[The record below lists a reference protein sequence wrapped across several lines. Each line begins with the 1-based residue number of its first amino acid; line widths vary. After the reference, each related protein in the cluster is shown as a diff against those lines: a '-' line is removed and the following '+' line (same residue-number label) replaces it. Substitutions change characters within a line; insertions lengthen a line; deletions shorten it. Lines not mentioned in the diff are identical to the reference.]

1 MDFSLSEEH
10 LMVRETVR
18 RFVENEVK
26 PNIREWDRH
35 GADPKVYTRLAELG
49 LLGICVPRKWGGSGL
64 DYISLGI
71 ACEELEYGDTFLR
84 VVMSV
89 HVGLTAMTLMSWGTD
104 EQKARFLVPQAKG
117 ERLGAFCLTEPNA
130 GSDVVGMQTT
140 ARREG
145 NRYILNGEKIWISL
159 AEVADQY
166 LVVGWTDMDKKA
178 RRDHSGMSAFFVERE
193 RPGVKPY
200 TLKGKLGVRAGNT
213 GGVVFENVEI
223 PAENRIGEE
232 GEGFKIAMF
241 ALDQGRYTVAAG
253 AAGLIRAC
261 LDESVRYAKERKTF
275 GTPLAQHQLIKQKI
289 AQMESDYQISVLL
302 YQKVGWM
309 KNQGLRN
316 TRETSLAKWY
326 ATDAAQR
333 AANQAV
339 QVFGS
344 YGFSDE
350 YPVERFYRNSKGAT
364 IYEGTSEIH
373 TLLQADYALGY
384 RVDKPLR
391 INLPTYPFAE
401 DAEG

>member
-1 MDFSLSEEH
+1 MDFQLSEEH

-18 RFVENEVK
+18 RFVENEIK
-26 PNIREWDRH
+26 PYIREWDRH
-35 GADPKVYTRLAELG
+35 GADPKVYQRMADLG

-64 DYISLGI
+64 DYVALGI

-89 HVGLTAMTLMSWGTD
+89 HVGLTAMTLMAWGNE
-104 EQKARFLVPQAKG
+104 EQKRRFLVPQARG

-130 GSDVVGMQTT
+130 GSDVVGMQST

-145 NRYILNGEKIWISL
+145 DRYILNGEKIWISL

-166 LVVGWTDMDKKA
+166 LVVAWTDPDKKA
-178 RRDHSGMSAFFVERE
+178 KRDHSGMSAFFVERE
-193 RPGVKPY
+193 RAGVKPY

-223 PAENRIGEE
+223 PVENRIGEE

-289 AQMESDYQISVLL
+289 AQMEADYQISVLL

-309 KNQGLRN
+309 KNVGLRN

-326 ATDAAQR
+326 STDAAQR
-333 AANQAV
+333 AANAAV

-401 DAEG
+401 DAES

>member
-1 MDFSLSEEH
+1 MDFQLSEEH

-18 RFVENEVK
+18 RFVENEIM
-26 PNIREWDRH
+26 PHIREWDRH
-35 GADPKVYTRLAELG
+35 GADPKVYQRMADLG

-64 DYISLGI
+64 DYIALGI

-89 HVGLTAMTLMSWGTD
+89 HVGLTAMTLMAWGNE
-104 EQKARFLVPQAKG
+104 EQKRRFLVPQARG

-130 GSDVVGMQTT
+130 GSDVVGMQST

-145 NRYILNGEKIWISL
+145 DRYILNGEKIWISL

-166 LVVGWTDMDKKA
+166 LVVAWTDPDKKA
-178 RRDHSGMSAFFVERE
+178 KRDHSGMSAFFVERE
-193 RPGVKPY
+193 RAGVKPY

-223 PAENRIGEE
+223 PVENRIGEE

-289 AQMESDYQISVLL
+289 AQMEADYQISVLL

-309 KNQGLRN
+309 KNVGLRN

-326 ATDAAQR
+326 STDAAQR
-333 AANQAV
+333 AANAAV

>member
-1 MDFSLSEEH
+1 MDFSLNEEH
-10 LMVRETVR
+10 QMVRESVS
-18 RFVENEVK
+18 RFVQNEVQPK
-26 PNIREWDRH
+26 IREWDRH
-35 GADPKVYTRLAELG
+35 GADPKVFEQLAELG
-49 LLGICVPRKWGGSGL
+49 LLGICIPRKYGGSGL

-89 HVGLTAMTLMSWGTD
+89 HVGLTAMSLVTWGTE
-104 EQKARFLVPQAKG
+104 EQKHTFLVPQARG

-130 GSDVVGMQTT
+130 GSDVVGMQSV
-140 ARREG
+140 ARRDGE
-145 NRYILNGEKIWISL
+145 RYILNGEKIWISL
-159 AEVADQY
+159 AELAHQY
-166 LVVGWTDMDKKA
+166 LVFAWTDLEKKA
-178 RRDHSGMSAFFVERE
+178 RRDHSGISCFLVERD

-200 TLKGKLGVRAGNT
+200 TLHGKLGVRAGNT
-213 GGVVFENVEI
+213 GGVVFENAEI
-223 PAENRIGEE
+223 PVENRIGEE

-241 ALDQGRYTVAAG
+241 SLDQGRYTVAAG
-253 AAGLIRAC
+253 STGLIKAC

-275 GTPLAQHQLIKQKI
+275 GVPLATHQLIKQKI
-289 AQMESDYQISVLL
+289 ARMEADYQISLLL

-309 KNQGLRN
+309 KNIGLRN

-326 ATDAAQR
+326 STDAAQR
-333 AANQAV
+333 AANEAV

-373 TLLQADYALGY
+373 TLLQADYVLGY
-384 RVDKPLR
+384 RQDKPTR
-391 INLPTYPFAE
+391 TRLPVYPFE
-401 DAEG
+401 D

>member
-1 MDFSLSEEH
+1 MDFQLSEEH

-18 RFVENEVK
+18 RFVENEIK
-26 PNIREWDRH
+26 PHIREWDRH
-35 GADPKVYTRLAELG
+35 GADPKVYQRMADLG

-64 DYISLGI
+64 DYIALGI

-89 HVGLTAMTLMSWGTD
+89 HVGLTAMTLMAWGNE
-104 EQKARFLVPQAKG
+104 EQKRRFLVPQARG

-130 GSDVVGMQTT
+130 GSDVVGMQST

-145 NRYILNGEKIWISL
+145 DRYILNGEKIWISL

-166 LVVGWTDMDKKA
+166 LVVAWTDPDKKA
-178 RRDHSGMSAFFVERE
+178 KRDHSGMNAFFVERE
-193 RPGVKPY
+193 RAGVKPY

-289 AQMESDYQISVLL
+289 AQMEADYQISVLL

-309 KNQGLRN
+309 KNVGLRN

-326 ATDAAQR
+326 STDAAQR
-333 AANQAV
+333 AANAAV

>member
-1 MDFSLSEEH
+1 MDFRLSDEH

-18 RFVENEVK
+18 RFVENEIK
-26 PNIREWDRH
+26 PHIREWDRH
-35 GADPKVYTRLAELG
+35 GADPKVYQRMAELG

-64 DYISLGI
+64 DYIALGI

-89 HVGLTAMTLMSWGTD
+89 HVGLTAMTLMAWGNED
-104 EQKARFLVPQAKG
+104 QKQRFLAPQARG

-130 GSDVVGMQTT
+130 GSDVVGMQST

-145 NRYILNGEKIWISL
+145 DRYILNGEKIWISL

-166 LVVGWTDMDKKA
+166 LVVAWTDPDKKA
-178 RRDHSGMSAFFVERE
+178 KRDHSGMSAFFVERE
-193 RPGVKPY
+193 RAGVKPY

-275 GTPLAQHQLIKQKI
+275 GKPLAEHQLIKQKI
-289 AQMESDYQISVLL
+289 AQMAADYEISVLL

-309 KNQGLRN
+309 KNVGLRN

-326 ATDAAQR
+326 STEAAQR
-333 AANQAV
+333 AANAAV
-339 QVFGS
+339 QIFGS

-391 INLPTYPFAE
+391 ANLPTYPFAE

>member
-1 MDFSLSEEH
+1 MDFNLSEEH
-10 LMVRETVR
+10 LMVRDTVR
-18 RFVENEVK
+18 RFVENEIK
-26 PNIREWDRH
+26 PQIREWDRH
-35 GADPKVYTRLAELG
+35 GADPKVYQRLAELG

-64 DYISLGI
+64 DYIALGI

-89 HVGLTAMTLMSWGTD
+89 HVGLTAMTLMAWGNE
-104 EQKARFLVPQAKG
+104 EQKRRLLTPQARG

-130 GSDVVGMQTT
+130 GSDVVGMQSV

-145 NRYILNGEKIWISL
+145 DRYILSGEKIWISL

-166 LVVGWTDMDKKA
+166 LVVAWTDLDKKA
-178 RRDHSGMSAFFVERE
+178 ERDHSGMSAFFVERE
-193 RPGVKPY
+193 RPGVKSY

-275 GTPLAQHQLIKQKI
+275 GKPLAEHQLIKQKI
-289 AQMESDYQISVLL
+289 AQMEADYQISALL

-309 KNQGLRN
+309 KNAGLRN

-326 ATDAAQR
+326 STDAAQR
-333 AANQAV
+333 AANAAV

-391 INLPTYPFAE
+391 INLPTYPFVE
-401 DAEG
+401 DTEA

>member
-1 MDFSLSEEH
+1 MDFRLSDEH

-18 RFVENEVK
+18 RFVENEIK
-26 PNIREWDRH
+26 PHIREWDRH
-35 GADPKVYTRLAELG
+35 GADPKVYQRMADLG
-49 LLGICVPRKWGGSGL
+49 LLGICIPRKWGGSGL
-64 DYISLGI
+64 DYIALGI

-89 HVGLTAMTLMSWGTD
+89 HVGLTAMTLMAWGND
-104 EQKARFLVPQAKG
+104 EQKRRFLVPQAQG
-117 ERLGAFCLTEPNA
+117 QRLGAFCLTEPNA
-130 GSDVVGMQTT
+130 GSDVVGMQST

-145 NRYILNGEKIWISL
+145 DRYILNGEKIWISL

-166 LVVGWTDMDKKA
+166 LVVAWTDPDKKA
-178 RRDHSGMSAFFVERE
+178 KRDHSGLSAFFVERE
-193 RPGVKPY
+193 RAGVKPY

-223 PAENRIGEE
+223 PVENRIGEE

-275 GTPLAQHQLIKQKI
+275 GKALAEHQLIKQKI
-289 AQMESDYQISVLL
+289 AQMAADYEISVLL

-309 KNQGLRN
+309 KNVGLRN

-326 ATDAAQR
+326 NTEAAQR
-333 AANQAV
+333 AANAAV

>member
-1 MDFSLSEEH
+1 MDFRLSDEH

-18 RFVENEVK
+18 RFVENEIK
-26 PNIREWDRH
+26 PHIRDWDRH
-35 GADPKVYTRLAELG
+35 GADPKVYQRMADLG

-64 DYISLGI
+64 DYIALGI

-89 HVGLTAMTLMSWGTD
+89 HVGLTAMTLMAWGNE
-104 EQKARFLVPQAKG
+104 EQKRRFLVPQARG
-117 ERLGAFCLTEPNA
+117 ERIGAFCLTEPNA
-130 GSDVVGMQTT
+130 GSDVVGMQST

-145 NRYILNGEKIWISL
+145 DRYILNGEKIWISL

-166 LVVGWTDMDKKA
+166 LVVAWTDPDKKA
-178 RRDHSGMSAFFVERE
+178 KRDHSGMSAFFVERE
-193 RPGVKPY
+193 RAGVKPY

-223 PAENRIGEE
+223 PVENRIGEE

-253 AAGLIRAC
+253 AAGLICAC

-275 GTPLAQHQLIKQKI
+275 GKALAEHQLIKQKI
-289 AQMESDYQISVLL
+289 AQMAADYEISVLL

-309 KNQGLRN
+309 KNVGLRN

-326 ATDAAQR
+326 STEAAQR
-333 AANQAV
+333 AANAAV

>member
-1 MDFSLSEEH
+1 MDFQLSDEH

-18 RFVENEVK
+18 RFVESEVK
-26 PNIREWDRH
+26 PHIRDWDRH
-35 GADPKVYTRLAELG
+35 GADPKVYQRMADLG

-64 DYISLGI
+64 DYIALGI

-89 HVGLTAMTLMSWGTD
+89 HVGLTAMTLMAWGTED
-104 EQKARFLVPQAKG
+104 QKRQFLAPQARG

-130 GSDVVGMQTT
+130 GSDVVGMQST

-145 NRYILNGEKIWISL
+145 DRYILNGEKIWISL

-166 LVVGWTDMDKKA
+166 LVVAWTDPDKKA
-178 RRDHSGMSAFFVERE
+178 KRDHSGLSAFFVERE

-253 AAGLIRAC
+253 AAGLIRA
-261 LDESVRYAKERKTF
+261 
-275 GTPLAQHQLIKQKI
+275 
-289 AQMESDYQISVLL
+289 
-302 YQKVGWM
+302 
-309 KNQGLRN
+309 
-316 TRETSLAKWY
+316 
-326 ATDAAQR
+326 
-333 AANQAV
+333 
-339 QVFGS
+339 
-344 YGFSDE
+344 
-350 YPVERFYRNSKGAT
+350 
-364 IYEGTSEIH
+364 
-373 TLLQADYALGY
+373 
-384 RVDKPLR
+384 
-391 INLPTYPFAE
+391 
-401 DAEG
+401 

>member
-1 MDFSLSEEH
+1 MDFALTEEH
-10 LMVRETVR
+10 RMVREMVR

-26 PNIREWDRH
+26 PFIRDWDRH
-35 GADPKVYTRLAELG
+35 GADPKIYSRMAELG
-49 LLGICVPRKWGGSGL
+49 LLGICIPRKWGGAGL

-84 VVMSV
+84 VIMSV
-89 HVGLTAMTLMSWGTD
+89 HVGLTALTLLSWGS
-104 EQKARFLVPQAKG
+104 EAQKERFLLPQATG
-117 ERLGAFCLTEPNA
+117 QRLGAFCLTEPNA
-130 GSDVVGMQTT
+130 GSDVAGMQSY

-145 NRYILNGEKIWISL
+145 DRYILNGEKIWISL

-166 LVVGWTDMDKKA
+166 LVVAWTDLEKKA
-178 RRDHSGMSAFFVERE
+178 RRDHSGMSAFIVERE
-193 RPGVKPY
+193 REGVKPY
-200 TLKGKLGVRAGNT
+200 TLHGKLGVRAGNT

-223 PAENRIGEE
+223 PAENRLGEE

-275 GTPLAQHQLIKQKI
+275 GKPLGEHQLIKQKI
-289 AQMESDYQISVLL
+289 AQMAADYEISVLL

-309 KNQGLRN
+309 KNMGLRN

-326 ATDAAQR
+326 ATEAAQR
-333 AANQAV
+333 AANSAV
-339 QVFGS
+339 QLFGA
-344 YGFSDE
+344 YGFIDE

-391 INLPTYPFAE
+391 VTLPPYPFEE
-401 DAEG
+401 DKAL

>member
-1 MDFSLSEEH
+1 
-10 LMVRETVR
+10 MVRETVR
-18 RFVENEVK
+18 RFVENEIM
-26 PNIREWDRH
+26 PHIREWDRH
-35 GADPKVYTRLAELG
+35 GADPKVYQRMADLG

-64 DYISLGI
+64 DYIALGI

-89 HVGLTAMTLMSWGTD
+89 HVGLTAMTLMAWGNE
-104 EQKARFLVPQAKG
+104 EQRRRFLVSQARG

-130 GSDVVGMQTT
+130 GSDVVGMQST

-145 NRYILNGEKIWISL
+145 DRYILNGEKIWISL

-166 LVVGWTDMDKKA
+166 LVVAWTDPDKKA

-193 RPGVKPY
+193 RAGVKPY

-223 PAENRIGEE
+223 PVENRIGEE

-289 AQMESDYQISVLL
+289 AQMEADYQISVLL

-309 KNQGLRN
+309 KNVGLRN

-326 ATDAAQR
+326 STDAAQR
-333 AANQAV
+333 AANAAV

>member
-1 MDFSLSEEH
+1 
-10 LMVRETVR
+10 
-18 RFVENEVK
+18 
-26 PNIREWDRH
+26 
-35 GADPKVYTRLAELG
+35 
-49 LLGICVPRKWGGSGL
+49 
-64 DYISLGI
+64 
-71 ACEELEYGDTFLR
+71 
-84 VVMSV
+84 
-89 HVGLTAMTLMSWGTD
+89 
-104 EQKARFLVPQAKG
+104 
-117 ERLGAFCLTEPNA
+117 
-130 GSDVVGMQTT
+130 MQST

-145 NRYILNGEKIWISL
+145 DRYILNGEKIWISL

-166 LVVGWTDMDKKA
+166 LVVAWTDPDKKA
-178 RRDHSGMSAFFVERE
+178 KRDHSGMSAFFVERE
-193 RPGVKPY
+193 RAGVKPY

-223 PAENRIGEE
+223 PVENRIGEE

-275 GTPLAQHQLIKQKI
+275 GEPLAHHQLIKQKI
-289 AQMESDYQISVLL
+289 AQMAADYEISVLL

-309 KNQGLRN
+309 KNVGLRN

-326 ATDAAQR
+326 NTEAAQR
-333 AANQAV
+333 AANAAV
-339 QVFGS
+339 QVFGA

-391 INLPTYPFAE
+391 VSLPTYPFAE

>member
-1 MDFSLSEEH
+1 MDFRLSEEH

-18 RFVENEVK
+18 RFVENEIK
-26 PNIREWDRH
+26 PHIREWDKH
-35 GADPKVYTRLAELG
+35 GADPKVYQRMADLG
-49 LLGICVPRKWGGSGL
+49 LLGICIPRKWGGSGL
-64 DYISLGI
+64 DYIALGI

-89 HVGLTAMTLMSWGTD
+89 HVGLTAMTLMAWGNED
-104 EQKARFLVPQAKG
+104 QKRRFLVPQARG

-130 GSDVVGMQTT
+130 GSDVVGMQST

-145 NRYILNGEKIWISL
+145 DRYILNGEKIWISL

-166 LVVGWTDMDKKA
+166 LVVAWTDPDKKA
-178 RRDHSGMSAFFVERE
+178 KRDHSGLSAFFVERE
-193 RPGVKPY
+193 RAGVKPY

-275 GTPLAQHQLIKQKI
+275 GKPLAEHQLIKQKI
-289 AQMESDYQISVLL
+289 AQMAADYEISVLL

-309 KNQGLRN
+309 KNVGLRN

-326 ATDAAQR
+326 STEAAQR
-333 AANQAV
+333 AANAAV
-339 QVFGS
+339 QIFGS

-391 INLPTYPFAE
+391 ANLPTYPFAE

>member
-1 MDFSLSEEH
+1 MDFTFSEEH
-10 LMVRETVR
+10 LMVRDTVR
-18 RFVENEVK
+18 RFVENEIK
-26 PNIREWDRH
+26 PHIREWDRH
-35 GADPKVYTRLAELG
+35 GADPKVYQRMAELG

-64 DYISLGI
+64 DYIALGV

-89 HVGLTAMTLMSWGTD
+89 HVGLTAMTLMAWGNE
-104 EQKARFLVPQAKG
+104 EQKRRLLTPQARG

-130 GSDVVGMQTT
+130 GSDVVGMQSI

-145 NRYILNGEKIWISL
+145 DRYILNGEKIWISL

-166 LVVGWTDMDKKA
+166 LVVAWTDPEKKA

-193 RPGVKPY
+193 RPGVQPY

-223 PAENRIGEE
+223 PVENRIGEE

-261 LDESVRYAKERKTF
+261 SDESVRYAKERKTF
-275 GTPLAQHQLIKQKI
+275 GKPLAEHQLIKQKI
-289 AQMESDYQISVLL
+289 AQMEADYQISALL

-309 KNQGLRN
+309 KNVGLRN

-326 ATDAAQR
+326 STEAAQR
-333 AANQAV
+333 AANAAV
-339 QVFGS
+339 QLFGS

-391 INLPTYPFAE
+391 IHLPTYPFAE
-401 DAEG
+401 DSEG

>member
-1 MDFSLSEEH
+1 MDFRLSEEH

-18 RFVENEVK
+18 RFVENEIK
-26 PNIREWDRH
+26 PHIREWDRH
-35 GADPKVYTRLAELG
+35 GADPKVYQRLADLG

-64 DYISLGI
+64 DYIALGI

-84 VVMSV
+84 VVLSV
-89 HVGLTAMTLMSWGTD
+89 HVGLTAMTLMAWGNE
-104 EQKARFLVPQAKG
+104 EQKRRFLAPQARG

-130 GSDVVGMQTT
+130 GSDVVGMQST

-145 NRYILNGEKIWISL
+145 DRYILNGEKIWISL

-166 LVVGWTDMDKKA
+166 LVVAWTDPDKKA
-178 RRDHSGMSAFFVERE
+178 KRDHSGMSAFFVERE
-193 RPGVKPY
+193 RAGVKPY

-213 GGVVFENVEI
+213 GGVVFENVEV
-223 PAENRIGEE
+223 PVENRIGEE

-275 GTPLAQHQLIKQKI
+275 GAPLAEHQLIKQKI
-289 AQMESDYQISVLL
+289 AQMEADYQISVLL

-309 KNQGLRN
+309 KNVGMRN

-326 ATDAAQR
+326 STDAAQR
-333 AANQAV
+333 AANAAV

>member
-1 MDFSLSEEH
+1 MDFRLSDEH

-18 RFVENEVK
+18 RFVENEIK
-26 PNIREWDRH
+26 PHIREWDRH
-35 GADPKVYTRLAELG
+35 GADPKVYQRMADLG

-64 DYISLGI
+64 DYIALGI

-89 HVGLTAMTLMSWGTD
+89 HVGLTAMTLMAWGND
-104 EQKARFLVPQAKG
+104 EQKRRFLVPQAQG
-117 ERLGAFCLTEPNA
+117 QRLGAFCLTEPNA
-130 GSDVVGMQTT
+130 GSDVVGMQST

-145 NRYILNGEKIWISL
+145 DRYILNGEKIWISL

-166 LVVGWTDMDKKA
+166 LVVAWTDPDKKA
-178 RRDHSGMSAFFVERE
+178 KRDHSGMSAFFVERE
-193 RPGVKPY
+193 RAGVKPY

-275 GTPLAQHQLIKQKI
+275 GKALAEHQLIKQKI
-289 AQMESDYQISVLL
+289 AQMAADYEISVLL

-309 KNQGLRN
+309 KNVGLRN

-326 ATDAAQR
+326 STDAAQR
-333 AANQAV
+333 AANAAV

>member
-1 MDFSLSEEH
+1 MDFSLNEEH
-10 LMVRETVR
+10 KMVRESVS
-18 RFVENEVK
+18 RFVQNEVQ

-35 GADPKVYTRLAELG
+35 GADRKVFEKLAELG
-49 LLGICVPRKWGGSGL
+49 MLGICIPRKYGGSGL

-84 VVMSV
+84 VAMSV
-89 HVGLTAMTLMSWGTD
+89 HVGLTAMSLFTWGTE
-104 EQKARFLVPQAKG
+104 EQKQRFLVPQARG

-130 GSDVVGMQTT
+130 GSDVVGMQST

-145 NRYILNGEKIWISL
+145 DRYILNGEKIWISL
-159 AEVADQY
+159 AELAHQY
-166 LVVGWTDMDKKA
+166 LVFAWTDLEKKA
-178 RRDHSGMSAFFVERE
+178 KRDHSGISCFLVERHH
-193 RPGVKPY
+193 PGVQPY
-200 TLKGKLGVRAGNT
+200 TLHGKLGVRAGNT
-213 GGVVFENVEI
+213 GGVVFENAEI
-223 PAENRIGEE
+223 PVENRIGEE

-241 ALDQGRYTVAAG
+241 SLDQGRYTVAAG
-253 AAGLIRAC
+253 STGLIKAC

-275 GTPLAQHQLIKQKI
+275 GVPLATHQLIKQKI
-289 AQMESDYQISVLL
+289 ARMEADYQISLLL

-309 KNQGLRN
+309 KNVGLRN

-326 ATDAAQR
+326 STDAAQR
-333 AANQAV
+333 AANEAV

-373 TLLQADYALGY
+373 TLLQADYVLGY
-384 RVDKPLR
+384 RQDKPTR
-391 INLPTYPFAE
+391 TILPVYPFE
-401 DAEG
+401 E

>member
-1 MDFSLSEEH
+1 MDFQLSDEH

-18 RFVENEVK
+18 RFVENEIK
-26 PNIREWDRH
+26 PHIREWDRH
-35 GADPKVYTRLAELG
+35 GADPKVYQRMADLG

-64 DYISLGI
+64 DYIALGI

-89 HVGLTAMTLMSWGTD
+89 HVGLTAMTLMAWGNE
-104 EQKARFLVPQAKG
+104 EQKRRFLMPQAQG

-130 GSDVVGMQTT
+130 GSDVVGMQST

-145 NRYILNGEKIWISL
+145 DRYILNGEKIWISL

-166 LVVGWTDMDKKA
+166 LVVAWTDPDKKA
-178 RRDHSGMSAFFVERE
+178 KRDHSGMSAFFVERE
-193 RPGVKPY
+193 RAGVKPY

-223 PAENRIGEE
+223 PIENRIGEE

-309 KNQGLRN
+309 KNVGLRN

-326 ATDAAQR
+326 STDAAQR
-333 AANQAV
+333 AANAAV

-401 DAEG
+401 DTEG

>member
-1 MDFSLSEEH
+1 MDFRLSDEH

-18 RFVENEVK
+18 RFVEQEVK
-26 PNIREWDRH
+26 PYIREWDRH
-35 GADPKVYTRLAELG
+35 GADPKVYQRMADLG

-64 DYISLGI
+64 DYIALGI

-89 HVGLTAMTLMSWGTD
+89 HVGLTAMTLMAWGT
-104 EQKARFLVPQAKG
+104 EAQKQRFLVPQARG

-130 GSDVVGMQTT
+130 GSDVVGMQST

-145 NRYILNGEKIWISL
+145 DRYILNGEKIWISL

-166 LVVGWTDMDKKA
+166 LVVAWTDPDKKA
-178 RRDHSGMSAFFVERE
+178 KRDHSGMSAFFVERE
-193 RPGVKPY
+193 RAGVKPY

-223 PAENRIGEE
+223 PVENRIGEE

-275 GTPLAQHQLIKQKI
+275 GKALAEHQLVKQKI
-289 AQMESDYQISVLL
+289 AQMAADYEISVLL

-309 KNQGLRN
+309 KNVGLRN

-326 ATDAAQR
+326 STDAAQR
-333 AANQAV
+333 AANAAV

-391 INLPTYPFAE
+391 TNLPTYPFAE
-401 DAEG
+401 DMEG

>member
-1 MDFSLSEEH
+1 MDFRLSEEH

-18 RFVENEVK
+18 RFVENEIK
-26 PNIREWDRH
+26 PHIRDWDRH
-35 GADPKVYTRLAELG
+35 GADPKVYQRMADLG

-64 DYISLGI
+64 DYIALGI

-89 HVGLTAMTLMSWGTD
+89 HVGLTAMTLMAWGNE
-104 EQKARFLVPQAKG
+104 EQKRRFLVPQAQG
-117 ERLGAFCLTEPNA
+117 QRLGAFCLTEPNA
-130 GSDVVGMQTT
+130 GSDVVGMQST

-145 NRYILNGEKIWISL
+145 DRYILNGEKIWISL

-166 LVVGWTDMDKKA
+166 LVVAWTDPDKKA
-178 RRDHSGMSAFFVERE
+178 KRDHSGMSAFFVERE
-193 RPGVKPY
+193 RAGVKPY

-223 PAENRIGEE
+223 PVENRIGEE

-275 GTPLAQHQLIKQKI
+275 GKALAEHQLIKQKI
-289 AQMESDYQISVLL
+289 AQMAADYEISVLL

-309 KNQGLRN
+309 KNVGLRN

-326 ATDAAQR
+326 STDAAQR
-333 AANQAV
+333 AANAAV
-339 QVFGS
+339 QVFGA

-391 INLPTYPFAE
+391 VSLPTYPFAE

>member
-1 MDFSLSEEH
+1 MDFRLSEEH

-18 RFVENEVK
+18 RFVENEIK
-26 PNIREWDRH
+26 PHIREWDKH
-35 GADPKVYTRLAELG
+35 GADPKVYQRMADLG
-49 LLGICVPRKWGGSGL
+49 LLGICIPRKWGGSGL
-64 DYISLGI
+64 DYIALGI

-89 HVGLTAMTLMSWGTD
+89 HVGLTAMTLMAWGNED
-104 EQKARFLVPQAKG
+104 QKQRFLAPQARG

-130 GSDVVGMQTT
+130 GSDVVGMQST

-145 NRYILNGEKIWISL
+145 DRYILNGEKIWISL

-166 LVVGWTDMDKKA
+166 LVVAWTDPDKKA
-178 RRDHSGMSAFFVERE
+178 KRDHSGMSAFFVERE
-193 RPGVKPY
+193 RAGVKPY

-275 GTPLAQHQLIKQKI
+275 GKPLAEHQLIKQKI
-289 AQMESDYQISVLL
+289 AQMAADYEISVLL

-309 KNQGLRN
+309 KNVGLRN

-326 ATDAAQR
+326 STEAAQR
-333 AANQAV
+333 AANAAV
-339 QVFGS
+339 QIFGS

-391 INLPTYPFAE
+391 ANLPTYPFAE

>member
-1 MDFSLSEEH
+1 MDFQLSEEH

-18 RFVENEVK
+18 RFVENEIK
-26 PNIREWDRH
+26 PHIREWDRH
-35 GADPKVYTRLAELG
+35 GADPKVYQRMADLG

-64 DYISLGI
+64 DYIALGI

-89 HVGLTAMTLMSWGTD
+89 HVGLTAMTLMAWGNE
-104 EQKARFLVPQAKG
+104 EQKRRFLVPQARG

-130 GSDVVGMQTT
+130 GSDAVGIQST

-145 NRYILNGEKIWISL
+145 DRYILNGEKIWISL

-166 LVVGWTDMDKKA
+166 LVVAWTDPDKKA

-193 RPGVKPY
+193 RAGVKPY

-223 PAENRIGEE
+223 PVENRIGEE

-289 AQMESDYQISVLL
+289 AQMEADYQISVLL

-309 KNQGLRN
+309 KNVGLRN

-326 ATDAAQR
+326 STEAAQR
-333 AANQAV
+333 AANAAV

>member
-10 LMVRETVR
+10 LMVRESVR

-26 PNIREWDRH
+26 PYIREWDRH
-35 GADPKVYTRLAELG
+35 GADPKIYARMADLG

-89 HVGLTAMTLMSWGTD
+89 HVGLTAMTLMTWGTD

-130 GSDVVGMQTT
+130 GSDVVGMQST

-145 NRYILNGEKIWISL
+145 DRYILNGEKIWISL

-166 LVVGWTDMDKKA
+166 LVVAWTDPEKKA
-178 RRDHSGMSAFFVERE
+178 RRDHSGLSAFFVERE

-213 GGVVFENVEI
+213 GGVVFENVEVPI
-223 PAENRIGEE
+223 ENRIGEE

-275 GTPLAQHQLIKQKI
+275 GKPLAEHQLIKQKI
-289 AQMESDYQISVLL
+289 AQMEADYQISVLL

-309 KNQGLRN
+309 KNVGLRN

-333 AANQAV
+333 AATQAV

-391 INLPTYPFAE
+391 QMLPTYPFAE

>member
-1 MDFSLSEEH
+1 MDFTLSEEH
-10 LMVRETVR
+10 LMVRDTVR

-26 PNIREWDRH
+26 PHIREWDRH
-35 GADPKVYTRLAELG
+35 GADPKVYQRMAELG

-64 DYISLGI
+64 DYIALGV

-89 HVGLTAMTLMSWGTD
+89 HVGLTAMTLMAWGNE
-104 EQKARFLVPQAKG
+104 EQKRRLLIPQARG

-130 GSDVVGMQTT
+130 GSDVVGMQST

-145 NRYILNGEKIWISL
+145 DRYILNGEKIWISL

-166 LVVGWTDMDKKA
+166 LVVAWTDMEKKA
-178 RRDHSGMSAFFVERE
+178 QRDHSGMSAFFVERE
-193 RPGVKPY
+193 RPGVQPY

-223 PAENRIGEE
+223 PLENRIGEE

-275 GTPLAQHQLIKQKI
+275 GKPLAEHQLIKQKI
-289 AQMESDYQISVLL
+289 AQMEADYQISALL

-309 KNQGLRN
+309 KNVGLRN

-326 ATDAAQR
+326 STEAAQR
-333 AANQAV
+333 AANAAV
-339 QVFGS
+339 QLFGS

-391 INLPTYPFAE
+391 IHLPTYPFAE
-401 DAEG
+401 DSEG

>member
-1 MDFSLSEEH
+1 MDFRLSDEH

-18 RFVENEVK
+18 RFVENEIK
-26 PNIREWDRH
+26 PHIREWDRH
-35 GADPKVYTRLAELG
+35 GADPKVYQRMADLG
-49 LLGICVPRKWGGSGL
+49 LLGICIPRKWGGSGL
-64 DYISLGI
+64 DYIALGI

-89 HVGLTAMTLMSWGTD
+89 HVGLTAMTLMAWGNED
-104 EQKARFLVPQAKG
+104 QKRRFLVPQARG

-130 GSDVVGMQTT
+130 GSDVVGMQST

-145 NRYILNGEKIWISL
+145 DCYILNGEKIWISL

-166 LVVGWTDMDKKA
+166 LVVAWTDPDKKA
-178 RRDHSGMSAFFVERE
+178 KRDHSGMSAFFVERE
-193 RPGVKPY
+193 RAGVKPY

-223 PAENRIGEE
+223 PVENRIGEE

-275 GTPLAQHQLIKQKI
+275 GKPLAEHQLIKQKI
-289 AQMESDYQISVLL
+289 AQMAADYEISVLL

-309 KNQGLRN
+309 KNIGLRN

-326 ATDAAQR
+326 STDAAQR
-333 AANQAV
+333 AANAAV

-391 INLPTYPFAE
+391 ANLPTYPFAE
-401 DAEG
+401 DMEG

>member
-1 MDFSLSEEH
+1 MDFQLSEEH

-18 RFVENEVK
+18 RFVENEIK
-26 PNIREWDRH
+26 PHIREWDRH
-35 GADPKVYTRLAELG
+35 GADPKVYQRMADLG

-64 DYISLGI
+64 DYIALGI

-89 HVGLTAMTLMSWGTD
+89 HVGLTAMTLMAWGNE
-104 EQKARFLVPQAKG
+104 EQKRRFLVPQARG

-130 GSDVVGMQTT
+130 GSDVVGMQST

-145 NRYILNGEKIWISL
+145 DRYILNGEKIWISL

-166 LVVGWTDMDKKA
+166 LVVAWTDPDKKA

-193 RPGVKPY
+193 RAGVKPY

-223 PAENRIGEE
+223 PLENRIGEE

-289 AQMESDYQISVLL
+289 AQMEADYQISVLL

-309 KNQGLRN
+309 KNVGLRN

-326 ATDAAQR
+326 STEAAQR
-333 AANQAV
+333 AANAAV

>member
-1 MDFSLSEEH
+1 MDFRLSEEH

-18 RFVENEVK
+18 RFVENEIK
-26 PNIREWDRH
+26 PHIRDWDRH
-35 GADPKVYTRLAELG
+35 GADPKVYQRMADLG
-49 LLGICVPRKWGGSGL
+49 LLGICAPRKWGGSGL
-64 DYISLGI
+64 DYIALGI

-89 HVGLTAMTLMSWGTD
+89 HVGLTAMTLMAWGNE
-104 EQKARFLVPQAKG
+104 EQKRRFLVPQAQG
-117 ERLGAFCLTEPNA
+117 QRLGAFCLTEPNA
-130 GSDVVGMQTT
+130 GSDVVGMQST

-145 NRYILNGEKIWISL
+145 DRYILNGEKIWISL

-166 LVVGWTDMDKKA
+166 LVVAWTDPDKKA
-178 RRDHSGMSAFFVERE
+178 KRDHSGMSAFFVERE
-193 RPGVKPY
+193 RAGVKPY

-223 PAENRIGEE
+223 PVENRIGEE

-275 GTPLAQHQLIKQKI
+275 GKALAEHQLIKQKI
-289 AQMESDYQISVLL
+289 AQMAADYEISVLL

-309 KNQGLRN
+309 KNVGLRN

-326 ATDAAQR
+326 STDAAQR
-333 AANQAV
+333 AANAAV
-339 QVFGS
+339 QVFGA

-391 INLPTYPFAE
+391 VSLPTYPFAE